1 MLERPVLQGVESS
14 DAGDRKHDHGAELAA
29 DRAPVALKVFPGEGQ
44 NNEKRDSPAQ
54 ERERHRRNMPG
65 GEAADDGIAGPAQRR
80 EREQQIRLV
89 GEPVAGGGGIGG
101 LIGSAHEAVVFR
113 PGSLRPPPP
122 PPPPPTPPSP
132 P

>member
-1 MLERPVLQGVESS
+1 MLELPGLQGGEST
-14 DAGDRKHDHGAELAA
+14 DAGERKHDHGAELAA
-29 DRAPVALKVFPGEGQ
+29 DRAPVAVKVFPGEGQ

-101 LIGSAHEAVVFR
+101 LIGSGHAADTFGTSSYRRR
-113 PGSLRPPPP
+113 PAR
-122 PPPPPTPPSP
+122 
-132 P
+132 